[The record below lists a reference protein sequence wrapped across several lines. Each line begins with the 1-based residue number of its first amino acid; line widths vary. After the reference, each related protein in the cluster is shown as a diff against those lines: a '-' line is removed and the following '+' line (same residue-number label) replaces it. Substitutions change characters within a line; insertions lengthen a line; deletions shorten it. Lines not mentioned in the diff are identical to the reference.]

1 MTDGIKELQ
10 LNHRRRQDFFEKN
23 LKPTAA
29 SIQKQLFTWNAVYLL
44 TQTWTRFLMLFVI
57 GMVLFV
63 FPKLMQV
70 DSQLLTGYILILLYI
85 RSMLVSIMAAVPA
98 LSRANVAFQKIE
110 ELGLR
115 LKLSSS
121 DEIVSSDMAELTQS
135 WQSVELKNVT
145 HTYYREKEDGDFELG
160 PINLTFR
167 PGEIVFLVGGNGSGK
182 TTLAK
187 LITGLYQQET
197 GEIYLNGQQQ
207 VIPDRQEQY
216 RQLFSVVFS
225 DFQLFDDLL
234 GLEIVE
240 TDTKVQ
246 DYLVKLQLD
255 HKVKIVNGKLSTTA
269 LSRGQ
274 CQRLALLTAYL
285 EDRPFYVFDEWA
297 SNQDPVFKEIFYT
310 QFLPELKAKGKM
322 ILVISHDDKY
332 FHLGDRLIK
341 LDYGRIV
348 EQTNLVSTSNRTLT
362 TGSC

>member
-1 MTDGIKELQ
+1 
-10 LNHRRRQDFFEKN
+10 
-23 LKPTAA
+23 
-29 SIQKQLFTWNAVYLL
+29 
-44 TQTWTRFLMLFVI
+44 MLFVI

-121 DEIVSSDMAELTQS
+121 DETVSSEMAELTQS

-187 LITGLYQQET
+187 LLTGLYQPET
-197 GEIYLNGQQQ
+197 GDIYLDKQQ
-207 VIPDRQEQY
+207 VIPDIQEQY

-297 SNQDPVFKEIFYT
+297 SNQDPVFKGIFYT
-310 QFLPELKAKGKM
+310 QVLPELKAKGKM